1 MSTTLAATALLMG
14 LAGGPHCAAMCGA
27 ACAGITRAGSSRVD
41 TSRLRG
47 AGSAPL
53 IDGDAGTSRSS
64 VWSFQLGRLVGYSA
78 AGAAAATAVQSFAW
92 LTSQTAA
99 LRPVWTLFHLAVLAW
114 ALMLVALAR
123 QPMWVS
129 AAGRSVWSRVRPL
142 ATARGGV
149 FATGA
154 LWAFMPCGLLYSA
167 LLVASLSGG
176 PLQGALA
183 MALFAAGSSISLLL
197 APKLFAMLRD
207 SGNQLRQD
215 WGTRLAGLLLALAA
229 VFSLWIDL
237 THRIAVWCGLA

>member
-14 LAGGPHCAAMCGA
+14 LAGGPHCVAMCGA
-27 ACAGITRAGSSRVD
+27 ACAGITRAGSARID

-47 AGSAPL
+47 AGSGQLVA
-53 IDGDAGTSRSS
+53 GDVATSGAM
-64 VWSFQLGRLVGYSA
+64 WNFQLGRLASYAA
-78 AGAAAATAVQSFAW
+78 AGALAAAAVQSFAW
-92 LTSQTAA
+92 LTTQSAA

-114 ALMLVALAR
+114 ALMLVAQAR

-129 AAGRSVWSRVRPL
+129 AAGRTVWSRVRPL

-176 PLQGALA
+176 PLEGALA
-183 MALFAAGSSISLLL
+183 MALFAAGSSVSLVI
-197 APKLFAMLRD
+197 APTLFDKLKGA
-207 SGNQLRQD
+207 GNKLGPD
-215 WGTRLAGLLLALAA
+215 AGTRVAGVLLALAA
-229 VFSLWIDL
+229 GWGLWMDL
-237 THRIAVWCGLA
+237 GQRIAIWCGLA